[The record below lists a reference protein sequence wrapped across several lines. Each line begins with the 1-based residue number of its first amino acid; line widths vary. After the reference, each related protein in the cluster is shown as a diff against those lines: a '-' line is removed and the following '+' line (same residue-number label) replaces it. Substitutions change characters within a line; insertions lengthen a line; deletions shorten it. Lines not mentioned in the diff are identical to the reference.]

1 MSIKSKI
8 MKIGVCSVMV
18 LVPLSQTSFPGFA
31 AEEIGTDTGQG
42 AINIPDSVLKATLNS
57 NLGQASTADI
67 TEAQMSSLNGLNLS
81 GNITDLTGL
90 EYAKNLNMLTIS
102 DISAGSYAPIAQ
114 LTNLEHLTITGSN
127 VTSNAIPDLTSL
139 TALKSLSITNA
150 SIDNSVYSKINNI
163 SSLASLNLKGNKN
176 ITNVTNLKSLP
187 NLSTLVVEDCQIAD
201 YKGVEDFPRL
211 TNFQGG
217 KQAFE
222 SQAVTEIKSN
232 TLNYDAKA
240 QTMFIPYSLL
250 TPSSLTNF
258 DGSKINPSFKL
269 YEYEVELSTGAVADS
284 KMTATAEGITIN
296 GVTPADFD
304 QIEDFSVYTLF
315 DVRKATKPANLATGY
330 GISNSSVK
338 GKFTV
343 DHSVSIT
350 AEDNISYIA
359 GETVTPEKFLTD
371 INANANGPTVTSDV
385 AEKVDFTKAGT
396 YTVTLNAENSTGV
409 KSEPMQ
415 VTVTIIEKTAI
426 TADPEVTYELDE
438 AKTEAEFLA
447 DIKAATNDET
457 PITSDFATVVDFTKA
472 GEYTVTLNAES
483 DVQKANPLTVKVKI
497 NEKAVDP
504 VKPTP
509 DPTPDPDDPTTDP
522 DNPEPTPTKG
532 KASQSGSLTRKSTKS
547 GASYS
552 AQSTIKT
559 VKLPKTGDSLPAT
572 GVVVGFL
579 VLGLGVMI
587 ARKK

>member
-67 TEAQMSSLNGLNLS
+67 TEAQMSSLTGLNLS

-90 EYAKNLNMLTIS
+90 EYAKNLKMLTFT
-102 DISAGSYAPIAQ
+102 DVSAASYQQ
-114 LTNLEHLTITGSN
+114 LTQLTSIENLSITGAN
-127 VTSNAIPDLTSL
+127 VTSSVIPDLNSL
-139 TALKSLSITNA
+139 TTLKYLSVTNA
-150 SIDNSVYSKINNI
+150 GLDNSVYPKINNI
-163 SSLASLNLKGNKN
+163 PNLISLNLKGNKN

-217 KQAFE
+217 KQAFA

-232 TLNYDAKA
+232 ILNYDAKA
-240 QTMFIPYSLL
+240 QTMFIPFSLL
-250 TPSSLTNF
+250 TPNSLTNF
-258 DGSKINPSFKL
+258 DGSKISPSFKL

-304 QIEDFSVYTLF
+304 QIENFTVSTLF

-438 AKTEAEFLA
+438 AKTEEEFLA

-457 PITSDFATVVDFTKA
+457 PIISDFATAVDFTKA

-483 DVQKANPLTVKVKI
+483 DVQKADPLTVKVKI
-497 NEKAVDP
+497 NEKPVDP
-504 VKPTP
+504 VT
-509 DPTPDPDDPTTDP
+509 PTPDPDDPTTDP

-547 GASYS
+547 RASYS
-552 AQSTIKT
+552 AQSTINT
-559 VKLPKTGDSLPAT
+559 IKLPKTGDSLPAT